1 MILFGRK
8 SRGLMPPVR
17 RVVITGASGGIGA
30 ATARHFAVQG
40 AAIWITYARSQEKTN
55 QVAEDCVAA
64 GASEVHVS
72 HLDLRDP
79 ESIESLIAA
88 ISDEWGSLDAL
99 INNGSVCHY
108 VAMEDISLDLW
119 DETLE
124 TNARGTFLIS
134 RAALKLLRVSVANGR
149 DASIVNV
156 SSIAGQIGGV
166 TTSFAYAA
174 SKGATLALTRSF
186 ARQLAAEKIRVNAV
200 APGPIDTPI
209 TGHLSEQERT
219 ALASKVPLGRFGTP
233 EEVAEMCMFLASPS
247 SGFTTGATF
256 DVNGGLLMA

>member
-1 MILFGRK
+1 MI
-8 SRGLMPPVR
+8 RGLMPPVQ
-17 RVVITGASGGIGA
+17 RVLITGASGGIGE
-30 ATARHFAVQG
+30 ATAKAFAARG
-40 AAIWITYARSQEKTN
+40 ASLWITYARNQEKTD
-55 QVAEDCVAA
+55 QVAEACIAS
-64 GASEVHVS
+64 GASEVRVS
-72 HLDLRDP
+72 HLDLRKL
-79 ESIESLIAA
+79 ESIESLIEA
-88 ISDEWGSLDAL
+88 INTKWGSLDTL
-99 INNGSVCHY
+99 INNGSVCAY
-108 VAMEDISLDLW
+108 VGMDSISLDLW

-134 RAALKLLRVSVANGR
+134 RGALELLRVSVSTGR

-174 SKGATLALTRSF
+174 SKGAILALTRSF
-186 ARQLAAEKIRVNAV
+186 ARKLAAEGIRVNAV

-209 TGHLSEQERT
+209 TEELADDERIQ
-219 ALASKVPLGRFGTP
+219 LAANVPLGRFGTP
-233 EEVAEMCMFLASPS
+233 EEVAGICVFLGSPV